1 MESTNFKYPDK
12 QAYQFVVQR
21 LEAKGVSI
29 DDIAKISYNM
39 QHKFLPL
46 VEYSEYVKSTI
57 TVLHK
62 RELLNNAMVGLELDR
77 LATEHK
83 LAEPLQSIISNDAGV
98 FGTDEALAVSIS
110 SLYGMIGVTDFGF
123 LDHEKHGVLKKLD
136 TDKDKG
142 VNTFID
148 DLVGAIASAV
158 SAKIAH
164 AHS

>member
-21 LEAKGVSI
+21 LEEKGVSI
-29 DDIAKISYNM
+29 DDIAEISYNM

-46 VEYSEYVKSTI
+46 VEYPEYVKSTI

-77 LATEHK
+77 LATEQK
-83 LAEPLQSIISNDAGV
+83 LVEPLQSIISNDAGV

-123 LDHEKHGVLKKLD
+123 SDHEKRGVLKKLD
-136 TDKDKG
+136 TEKDKG